1 MEDKFQ
7 TYYSLFDIYDKN
19 KSKSLIIEE
28 EKWSLEIN
36 LLKAIH
42 LINVAFL
49 KNNLEFIIK

>member
-28 EKWSLEIN
+28 EK
-36 LLKAIH
+36 
-42 LINVAFL
+42 
-49 KNNLEFIIK
+49 